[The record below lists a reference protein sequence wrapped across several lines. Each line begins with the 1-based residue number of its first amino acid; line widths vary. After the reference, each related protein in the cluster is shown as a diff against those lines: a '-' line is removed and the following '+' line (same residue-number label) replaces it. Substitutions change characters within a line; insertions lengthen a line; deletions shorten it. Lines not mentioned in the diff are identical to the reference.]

1 MAGSSNQFTYQLGM
15 TLFNVGSGVGALQIV
30 PPRGCNGVYFGL
42 ASGQT
47 WAISNS
53 TGMSIGNSFVLSATE
68 RLNFDGP
75 ATFFLAAGGATA
87 VIGLVWK
94 YSAGFSQL
102 P

>member
-1 MAGSSNQFTYQLGM
+1 MTQFI
-15 TLFNVGSGVGALQIV
+15 VGSAVVALQVV

-42 ASGQT
+42 AAGQT
-47 WAISNS
+47 WAIANA
-53 TGMSIGNSFVLSATE
+53 TGMSIGNSFVLGATE

-87 VIGLVWK
+87 TIGIVWK